1 MSLGIIC
8 NQKYNPISHVG
19 QDIFRDPLDQ
29 QMYARNS
36 IAWFVKEVRRFC
48 FLSSRFLLIRIVKGE
63 SVETEYVSRPF
74 YRNMNP
80 KMREAWIDKIAI
92 SYLQKEKLPKHMREG
107 SWVSGVAIA
116 Q

>member
-48 FLSSRFLLIRIVKGE
+48 FLSSRFLLIRTCKGRIGRDRICISTVLPE
-63 SVETEYVSRPF
+63 HE
-74 YRNMNP
+74 P
-80 KMREAWIDKIAI
+80 KD
-92 SYLQKEKLPKHMREG
+92 EG
-107 SWVSGVAIA
+107 GMD
-116 Q
+116 